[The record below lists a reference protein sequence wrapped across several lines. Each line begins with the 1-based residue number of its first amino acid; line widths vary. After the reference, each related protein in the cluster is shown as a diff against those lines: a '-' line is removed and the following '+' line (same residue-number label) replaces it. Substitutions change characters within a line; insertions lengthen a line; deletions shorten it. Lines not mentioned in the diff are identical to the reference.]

1 MGQAL
6 SLLPPPLGRRGAAAA
21 AAAKT
26 KAGKASIDRPGE
38 EDPDLWMVCGLGNP
52 GPRYESTRHNVGFMA
67 VDQLARQEGIAVNR
81 LQETAVVGRGR
92 FAGKKVL
99 LVKPMTF
106 MNVSGEAVG
115 RLARFYRVPAE
126 RVLDFTKVEREE
138 VDVAVHESIDIIRSV
153 LTVGL
158 EKAAS
163 GMRVDAAGKPILP
176 PHSNG
181 KQGGGQGGG
190 RGSGQPAAKK
200 QRQFGGG
207 GEGGPAAA
215 QQRRQPEAAA
225 AEPTRGTAAAT
236 AAP

>member
-1 MGQAL
+1 MRAALGASLSQPVRALRLAAISLRPHLQPTPAGASGGPMGQAL

-99 LVKPMTF
+99 LVKPMT
-106 MNVSGEAVG
+106 
-115 RLARFYRVPAE
+115 
-126 RVLDFTKVEREE
+126 
-138 VDVAVHESIDIIRSV
+138 
-153 LTVGL
+153 
-158 EKAAS
+158 
-163 GMRVDAAGKPILP
+163 
-176 PHSNG
+176 
-181 KQGGGQGGG
+181 
-190 RGSGQPAAKK
+190 
-200 QRQFGGG
+200 
-207 GEGGPAAA
+207 
-215 QQRRQPEAAA
+215 
-225 AEPTRGTAAAT
+225 
-236 AAP
+236 